1 MIIIKT
7 EAEIAKIHEGGKILS
22 DILKK
27 ICLAAK
33 PGMTTADLEKLA
45 CELIKRAGGRPSFKG
60 YCPVPQGRPYPTALC
75 ISINHQV
82 VHAPALPAREIFNGD
97 LVSIDIG
104 MEYPAQNGYFTDMAV
119 SFGVGKISPRTK
131 KLMDVTK
138 KSLELAIKKVRPG
151 ATIYDIGRTVE
162 DYVVS
167 HGFSVVRDLV
177 GHGVGKA
184 VHEEPQIPN
193 FPMEANKKI
202 LLKPGMV
209 IAIEP
214 MVNMGRH
221 EVVTG
226 PDGMSIDSA
235 DESLSAH
242 FEHTVAVTKTGHLVL
257 TTLHTHDVWSIPGRL
272 ADLGVSTNTIAEHM
286 VGALHQKLVPHP
298 TLGRALKAEILTITP
313 ALQNAIGQGVWG
325 NALKKHGETLI

>member
-7 EAEIAKIHEGGKILS
+7 EAEIAKIGEGGKILS
-22 DILKK
+22 LILKK
-27 ICLAAK
+27 VAESAK
-33 PGMTTADLEKLA
+33 PGTTTAELEKLA
-45 CELIKRAGGRPSFKG
+45 CELIDQAGGRPAFKG

-82 VHAPALPAREIFNGD
+82 VHAPALPARAIFDGD
-97 LVSIDIG
+97 IVSIDIG
-104 MEYPAQNGYFTDMAV
+104 MEYPARNGYFTDMAV
-119 SFGVGKISPRTK
+119 TFGVGKIGARAQKLIEATK
-131 KLMDVTK
+131 Q
-138 KSLELAIKKVRPG
+138 SLELAIKKVKPG
-151 ATIYDIGRTVE
+151 ASIYDIGRAVE

-167 HGFSVVRDLV
+167 QGFSVVRDLV

-193 FPMEANKKI
+193 FPIEANKRI

-226 PDGMSIDSA
+226 PDGMSIDTA

-242 FEHTVAVTKTGHLVL
+242 FEHTVAVTKTGNLVL
-257 TTLHTHDVWSIPGRL
+257 TR
-272 ADLGVSTNTIAEHM
+272 
-286 VGALHQKLVPHP
+286 
-298 TLGRALKAEILTITP
+298 
-313 ALQNAIGQGVWG
+313 
-325 NALKKHGETLI
+325 